1 MTLVSERA
9 RFGAGLSQ
17 AADPREAAREACE
30 PVRAALG
37 GRPPT
42 LVVMFASPDLCAD
55 AEGLLAAVTA
65 ELSPEHLIGSM
76 GEAIVATGREVEE
89 GPALAVWGA
98 SLPGTEVIPFRL
110 VARPLGEGM
119 GVLGWPD
126 AIADAPAGN
135 VGPIIML
142 ADPFTFPADG
152 LLTELNDEPGAP
164 VVVGGLASGG
174 RRPGVH
180 RLFAG
185 TDVLE
190 EGAAA
195 VALRGASMSTVVSQ
209 GCMPVG
215 PEMVITDGEGSTVR
229 ELAGKPALEKLEEV
243 VAALD
248 PKEHELAVEGLL
260 AGLVIDENTP
270 DYGRGDFLVRSIHGG
285 DHDTG
290 SLIVG
295 ENVRVGQTMRFHV
308 RDAGSA
314 DDDLREALRAAR
326 ADLGG
331 AEPGGALVFS
341 CNGRGTRMFPGPDHD
356 AEAIAE
362 ELGDIP
368 AAGLFCNGEIG
379 PVGGRSFLHGFTA
392 TMVLFGA
399 EDAHDA

>member
-1 MTLVSERA
+1 MIGDMTARA
-9 RFGAGLSQ
+9 RFGVGLSQ
-17 AADPREAAREACE
+17 AADPREAAVEACAAA
-30 PVRAALG
+30 RATLG
-37 GRPPT
+37 PEEPT
-42 LVVMFASPDLCAD
+42 LVVMFASPSLCED
-55 AEGLLAAVTA
+55 AEGLLAAVDA

-76 GEAIVATGREVEE
+76 GEAIVAAGREVEE
-89 GPALAVWGA
+89 GPALAVWA
-98 SLPGTEVIPFRL
+98 ARLPGTEVIPFRL

-142 ADPFTFPADG
+142 
-152 LLTELNDEPGAP
+152 NDEPGAP

-174 RRPGVH
+174 RRPGEH

-185 TDVLE
+185 RDVLQ
-190 EGAAA
+190 EGAVA
-195 VALRGASMSTVVSQ
+195 VALRGASMRTVVSQ

-215 PEMVITDGEGSTVR
+215 PEMVITDAEGSTVR
-229 ELAGKPALEKLEEV
+229 ALAGKPALEKLAEV
-243 VAALD
+243 IAGLD
-248 PKEHELAVEGLL
+248 PAERALAVEGVL
-260 AGLVIDENTP
+260 AGLVINENIP
-270 DYGRGDFLVRSIHGG
+270 EYGRGDFLVRSIHGG
-285 DHDTG
+285 DHGTG

-314 DDDLREALRAAR
+314 DEDLRAALRAAR
-326 ADLGG
+326 ADLGD

-341 CNGRGTRMFPGPDHD
+341 CNGRGTRMFPAPHHD

-362 ELGDIP
+362 ELDGIP

-392 TMVLFGA
+392 TMVVFGGA
-399 EDAHDA
+399 EPDVA

>member
-1 MTLVSERA
+1 MAEA
-9 RFGAGLSQ
+9 RFGVGLST
-17 AADPREAAREACE
+17 AADPREAAVEACAAA
-30 PVRAALG
+30 RATLG
-37 GRPPT
+37 PEAPT
-42 LVVMFASPDLCAD
+42 LVVMFASPSLCED
-55 AEGLLAAVTA
+55 AEALLAAVDG
-65 ELSPEHLIGSM
+65 ELEPEHLIGSM
-76 GEAIVATGREVEE
+76 GEAIVAAGREVEE
-89 GPALAVWGA
+89 GPALAVWA
-98 SLPGTEVIPFRL
+98 ARLPGTEVIPFRL

-135 VGPIIML
+135 IGPIIML

-174 RRPGVH
+174 RRPGEH

-185 TDVLE
+185 RDVLE
-190 EGAAA
+190 EGAVA
-195 VALRGASMSTVVSQ
+195 VALRGASMRTVVSQ

-215 PEMVITDGEGSTVR
+215 PEMVITDADGSTVR
-229 ELAGKPALEKLEEV
+229 ALAGKPALEKLEEV
-243 VAALD
+243 IAGLD
-248 PKEHELAVEGLL
+248 PAERALAVEGVM
-260 AGLVIDENTP
+260 AGLVINENIP
-270 DYGRGDFLVRSIHGG
+270 EYGRGDFLVRSIHGG

-295 ENVRVGQTMRFHV
+295 ENVRIGQTMRLQV
-308 RDAGSA
+308 RDARSA
-314 DDDLREALRAAR
+314 DEDLRAALRAAR
-326 ADLGG
+326 ADLGD

-341 CNGRGTRMFPGPDHD
+341 CNGRGTRMFPAPHHD

-362 ELGDIP
+362 ELDGVP

-392 TMVLFGA
+392 TMVVFAGDERNA
-399 EDAHDA
+399 A

>member
-1 MTLVSERA
+1 MRGGA
-9 RFGAGLSQ
+9 RGARRR
-17 AADPREAAREACE
+17 AADARRDVRLPGLCE
-30 PVRAALG
+30 
-37 GRPPT
+37 
-42 LVVMFASPDLCAD
+42 D

-65 ELSPEHLIGSM
+65 ELEPEHLIGSM
-76 GEAIVATGREVEE
+76 GEAIVAAGREIEE

-98 SLPGTEVIPFRL
+98 FLPGTEVIPFRL

-135 VGPIIML
+135 IGPIIML

-195 VALRGASMSTVVSQ
+195 VALRGASMRTVVSQ

-215 PEMVITDGEGSTVR
+215 PEMVITDAEGSTVR

-243 VAALD
+243 VAALE
-248 PKEHELAVEGLL
+248 PEERALAVEGLL

-295 ENVRVGQTMRFHV
+295 ESVRVGQTMRFHV

-326 ADLGG
+326 ADLGEV
-331 AEPGGALVFS
+331 EPGAALVFS

-356 AEAIAE
+356 AEAIVE

-392 TMVLFGA
+392 TMVLFERRA
-399 EDAHDA
+399 PATLET